1 MSQAKIAAIDA
12 RIEKLQAERANLV
25 IALANQVDPATLAGK
40 EVAYNFGRGEA
51 KAVRTGTV
59 LGVTFPEAG
68 KKGAPI
74 VRVLT
79 GSGAESRIDGI
90 FVSQIV
96 SVKADDSAET
106 VSA

>member
-1 MSQAKIAAIDA
+1 MSQAKIDAIDA
-12 RIEKLQAERANLV
+12 RIVKLNTERAALV
-25 IALANQVDPATLAGK
+25 AALANQINPAELAGK
-40 EVAYNFGRGEA
+40 EVAYSFGRGEA
-51 KAVRTGTV
+51 KTTRTGTV
-59 LGVTFPEAG
+59 LGVTFPDAG

-79 GSGAESRIDGI
+79 GKGAESRIDGI

-96 SVKADDSAET
+96 SVAVDTAEN